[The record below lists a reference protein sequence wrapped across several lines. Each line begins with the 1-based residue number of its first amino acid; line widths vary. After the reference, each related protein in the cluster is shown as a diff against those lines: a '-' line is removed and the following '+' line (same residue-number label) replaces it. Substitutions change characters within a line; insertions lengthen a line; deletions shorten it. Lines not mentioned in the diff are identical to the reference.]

1 MDIQRLNAFIPEIFP
16 ESFYF
21 PFMCGSFQSLIAV
34 ILMLLDILLDV
45 ITDYKL

>member
-1 MDIQRLNAFIPEIFP
+1 
-16 ESFYF
+16 
-21 PFMCGSFQSLIAV
+21 MCGSFHSLIAV